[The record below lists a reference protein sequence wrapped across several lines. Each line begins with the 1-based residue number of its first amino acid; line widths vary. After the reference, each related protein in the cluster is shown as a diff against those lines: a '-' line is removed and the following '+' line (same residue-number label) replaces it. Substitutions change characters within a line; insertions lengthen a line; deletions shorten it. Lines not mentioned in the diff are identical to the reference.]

1 MLKNKKVV
9 SILLA
14 LLVTFLWSTSFI
26 IIKIGLAE
34 IPPIIYA
41 ALRYS
46 IAFLF
51 LLPLAFQKKHLE
63 QIKNLQKRDWIELV
77 ALGVVFYSLT
87 QGTQFLGLSLLPAV
101 LVSLVLNFTPLF
113 VAGFGFAFLNEK
125 PTKLQWIGIIFF
137 VIGVCVYFLPI
148 EISGKEILGIGVMIL
163 GTIFN
168 SISVVLG
175 RTINKRGHIS
185 PILVT
190 VISMGIGSFL
200 MLIFGFSFFTINSIS
215 FTNLLFLLWLAVVN
229 TAFAF
234 TVWNYTLKH
243 LSAIESSII
252 NGTMLVQIAVLALL
266 FLNEPLTFKKVV
278 GMIIVSLGAVL
289 VQLKTKKN

>member
-1 MLKNKKVV
+1 MLKNKKVI

-51 LLPLAFQKKHLE
+51 LLPLAFQKKHIK
-63 QIKNLQKRDWIELV
+63 QIKNLTKKDWFELV

-113 VAGFGFAFLNEK
+113 VVGFGFTFLNEK
-125 PTKLQWIGIIFF
+125 PTKLQWIGISFF

-148 EISGKEILGIGVMIL
+148 EISSKEILGIGVMIL

-168 SISVVLG
+168 SISSVLG

-185 PILVT
+185 PVLVT

-215 FTNLLFLLWLAVVN
+215 FTNVLFLLWLAVVN

-234 TVWNYTLKH
+234 TIWNYTLKH

-266 FLNEPLTFKKVV
+266 FLNEPLTIKKVV

-289 VQLKTKKN
+289 VQLKTKKI